1 MPRMRAFA
9 GERLAMKVFGF
20 SCNWRTTAITCFDL
34 LVVLAAW
41 FVAFELRFNGEI
53 PSVYVEQMMVGG
65 ALLLVGE
72 LLVFRFCGLYRGLWR
87 FASLPDLV
95 RILQAAGIS
104 AVMIAVAAVLLG
116 AQPPLP
122 RMVWLMYPV
131 LMVLGMS
138 GGRLA
143 LRLYRERRELGE
155 VARMGTPVF
164 VIGTDRNAAHLI
176 QQLRHSREWRI
187 VGLLSAAG
195 AEVRNRELMG
205 VRVLGPCHEI
215 AHWARALNVRSAIII
230 DGRINGQGRRH
241 IADLCLQANIQMFAP
256 PPMSEVL
263 TRAASAASLR
273 RLQLE
278 DLLGRDTIEI
288 NTPQVSEM
296 LSGRVVMVTG
306 AGGSIGSELCR
317 QIARFGPA
325 RIVAFE
331 LNEFALYTLREEFAE
346 HFPAANLTAVAGDV
360 KDAVRVAEVL
370 ERFAPSVLFHAA
382 AYKHVPLME
391 ESNAWQAVRNNVLGT
406 LVVAEAALR
415 CEVDRFVLVSTD
427 KAVNPTNVMG
437 ASKRLAE
444 LLCQCLHG
452 ARREQQKT
460 RFEMVRF
467 GNVLGSAGSV
477 VPKFLRQ
484 IERGGPVTVTHP
496 EITRFFM
503 VTHEAVQLV
512 MQAAAMG
519 EGGEIFVLDMGE
531 PVRVQDLARDMIHLS
546 GHTEDEIPIVF
557 SGLRP
562 GEKLYEEVLAD
573 TETTLPTYHEKLRI
587 ARTSLPEDF
596 DLAELR
602 RWLQAGQARSD
613 DEVRRDLRRWVAEYQ
628 PYNPPRPS
636 LVKPL
641 APARAVSG
649 N

>member
-1 MPRMRAFA
+1 
-9 GERLAMKVFGF
+9 MKVFVF
-20 SCNWRTTAITCFDL
+20 SGNWRTLAITCFDL
-34 LVVLAAW
+34 LVVVLAWLAA
-41 FVAFELRFNGEI
+41 FALRFNGDI
-53 PSVYVEQMMVGG
+53 PSAYEAQMLSGG
-65 ALLLVGE
+65 ALLLAGE

-95 RILQAAGIS
+95 RILRAAGIS

-116 AQPPLP
+116 VQPSLP
-122 RMVWLMYPV
+122 REVWLVYPV
-131 LMVLGMS
+131 LLVLGMS
-138 GGRLA
+138 GGRLT

-187 VGLLSAAG
+187 VGLLSATG
-195 AEVRNRELMG
+195 AEVRNRELLG
-205 VRVLGPCHEI
+205 VRVLGPYHEI
-215 AHWARALNVRSAIII
+215 AHWARALDVHDVIII
-230 DGRINGQGRRH
+230 DGRINGQIRRH
-241 IADLCLQANIQMFAP
+241 IADLCLQANIRMFAP

-263 TRAASAASLR
+263 SRAAVAASLR

-278 DLLGRDTIEI
+278 DLLGREAVKIDSSRIG
-288 NTPQVSEM
+288 EM
-296 LSGRVVMVTG
+296 IAGRVVMVTG

-317 QIARFGPA
+317 QIASFGPA
-325 RIVAFE
+325 RIIAFE

-346 HFPAANLTAVAGDV
+346 HFPAANLTAIAGDV

-391 ESNAWQAVRNNVLGT
+391 ESNAWQAVRNNALGT
-406 LVVAEAALR
+406 LVLAEAALR
-415 CEVDRFVLVSTD
+415 CEVERFVLVSTD

-444 LLCQCLHG
+444 LLCQYLHG
-452 ARREQQKT
+452 ARTARQKT
-460 RFEMVRF
+460 RFEVVRF

-512 MQAAAMG
+512 MQAATMG

-531 PVRVQDLARDMIHLS
+531 PVRVQDLARDMIRLS

-573 TETTLPTYHEKLRI
+573 SEKTLPTYHEKLRI
-587 ARTSLPEDF
+587 ARTPLPEGF
-596 DLAELR
+596 DLTELR
-602 RWLQAGQARSD
+602 RWLQVGQARGD

-628 PYNPPRPS
+628 PYNPPRPA
-636 LVKPL
+636 LVQAAK
-641 APARAVSG
+641 PARSAGAG

>member
-1 MPRMRAFA
+1 MLCGDKGGADTL
-9 GERLAMKVFGF
+9 GEKNV
-20 SCNWRTTAITCFDL
+20 
-34 LVVLAAW
+34 
-41 FVAFELRFNGEI
+41 LRFNGEI
-53 PSVYVEQMMVGG
+53 PPNYVGQVIFGG
-65 ALLLVGE
+65 LLLAGGE
-72 LLVFRFCGLYRGLWR
+72 LLVFRFCGLYLGLWR
-87 FASLPDLV
+87 FASLTDLV
-95 RILQAAGIS
+95 RILRAAGIS
-104 AVMIAVAAVLLG
+104 AVMIAVAALLVEP
-116 AQPPLP
+116 QPPLP
-122 RMVWLMYPV
+122 RMVWLLYPL

-138 GGRLA
+138 SGRLA
-143 LRLYRERRELGE
+143 LRLYRERRELNELGHMGE
-155 VARMGTPVF
+155 PVF
-164 VIGTDRNAAHLI
+164 VIGIDHNAVHMI
-176 QQLRHSREWRI
+176 RQLRHSREWHV
-187 VGLLSAAG
+187 VGLLDCADAT
-195 AEVRNRELMG
+195 VRNREIMG
-205 VRVLGPCHEI
+205 VRVLGSCHEI
-215 AHWARALNVRSAIII
+215 AHWARALAVRHVIILS
-230 DGRINGQGRRH
+230 GQLSGQQRRRV
-241 IADLCLQANIQMFAP
+241 IDLCLQANLQVFAP

-263 TRAASAASLR
+263 ARAASPTSLR
-273 RLQLE
+273 KLQLE
-278 DLLGRDTIEI
+278 DLLGRDAVEI
-288 NTPQVSEM
+288 DASRIGGM
-296 LSGRVVMVTG
+296 IAGRVVMVTG
-306 AGGSIGSELCR
+306 AGGSIGAELCR
-317 QIARFGPA
+317 QIASFGPA

-360 KDAVRVAEVL
+360 KDAVRVTEVL

-415 CEVDRFVLVSTD
+415 CAVERFVLVSTD

-452 ARREQQKT
+452 ARTARQKT
-460 RFEMVRF
+460 RFEVVRF

-531 PVRVQDLARDMIHLS
+531 PVRVQDLARDMIRLS

-573 TETTLPTYHEKLRI
+573 SEKTLPTYHEKLRI
-587 ARTSLPEDF
+587 ARTPLPEDF

-602 RWLQAGQARSD
+602 RWLQAGQARGD

-641 APARAVSG
+641 ATARAASG